1 MTVRTKKVV
10 ALMHRV
16 LFISL
21 GVGVIYFMFG
31 FFFFSSEKLN
41 TPASGASQG
50 NLRFKPIWPKRHSL
64 ISTTCHFNINT

>member
-1 MTVRTKKVV
+1 MRVKNKNLV

-16 LFISL
+16 LSIYL
-21 GVGVIYFMFG
+21 GVGVGSYYYFFL
-31 FFFFSSEKLN
+31 LN